1 MLVTGSQIIKFLSQ
15 PIPHFFREDLFVQKL
30 FEYCFFSEVGNQI
43 DRITGQF
50 GFNNKKASVD
60 GTINTDKKG
69 KGHTSIFSYIFL
81 FWYC

>member
-1 MLVTGSQIIKFLSQ
+1 MLVTGSQSIKFLSQ
-15 PIPHFFREDLFVQKL
+15 PLPYFFREDLFVQKL
-30 FEYCFFSEVGNQI
+30 FKYCFFGELGNQI

-60 GTINTDKKG
+60 GTINTGKKE

-81 FWYC
+81 F